1 MTKHI
6 KENDRLRKIVESFP
20 KLTITVLADLVADEF
35 VFGEISRVSRE
46 APVLILQHRDRKVV
60 PGGGAN
66 AIYNLADL
74 GVNVLPVGVVG
85 DDEPGRLLLRAFRH
99 KRIPVSGVLKDK
111 TYSTV
116 TKTRILAGFAHTAGQ
131 QVVRLDREP
140 VEGPNSHLRRE
151 LVLAAR
157 EYARASD
164 ALLVSDYG
172 YGAATPALLNV
183 IREKRGL
190 DKVPVTLD
198 SRHRMLEFSG
208 ITAAT
213 PNESEVEEVL
223 GIRIGNDWERLL
235 AAGDQITGAMDLES
249 LLITR
254 GKDGLVVFPRRH
266 KPVDI
271 PIYGSDEVAD
281 VTGAGDTV
289 IATFTAAL
297 AADATAEEAAHLA
310 NYAGGIVVMK
320 RGTATVSQQELLE
333 ALDKSAAGRARTLEG
348 GGALPSPGGAE
359 PRHHTNVVWAKFEFI
374 DHIIPSEDRFAPR
387 TSAACG
393 GMAERWR
400 SGHPG
405 QRLFRRAAR
414 RPCSLPALRSG
425 VGRQADCR
433 GQQRCFRARVKGR
446 RAARDAG

>member
-46 APVLILQHRDRKVV
+46 APVLILKHRDRKVV

-85 DDEPGRLLLRAFRH
+85 DDEPGRLLLRSFRH
-99 KRIPVSGVLKDK
+99 KRIPVSGVFKEK
-111 TYSTV
+111 NYATV

-140 VEGPNSHLRRE
+140 VEGPNAHLRRE
-151 LVLAAR
+151 LVLATR

-172 YGAATPALLNV
+172 YGAATPTLLNV
-183 IREKRGL
+183 IRERRGME
-190 DKVPVTLD
+190 KVPVTLD
-198 SRHRMLEFSG
+198 SRHRMLEFKG

-213 PNESEVEEVL
+213 PNESEVEAML
-223 GIRIGNDWERLL
+223 GIRIGNNWERLV
-235 AAGDQITGAMDLES
+235 AAGDQIAGEMDLES

-254 GKDGLVVFPRRH
+254 GKDGMVVFPRRH
-266 KPVDI
+266 KPLDI
-271 PIYGSDEVAD
+271 PIFGSDEVAD

-289 IATFTAAL
+289 IATFTASL
-297 AADATAEEAAHLA
+297 AAGATAEEAANLA

-320 RGTATVSQQELLE
+320 RGTATVSQQELLD
-333 ALDKSAAGRARTLEG
+333 ALDKTL
-348 GGALPSPGGAE
+348 PGTRE
-359 PRHHTNVVWAKFEFI
+359 H
-374 DHIIPSEDRFAPR
+374 
-387 TSAACG
+387 
-393 GMAERWR
+393 
-400 SGHPG
+400 
-405 QRLFRRAAR
+405 
-414 RPCSLPALRSG
+414 
-425 VGRQADCR
+425 
-433 GQQRCFRARVKGR
+433 
-446 RAARDAG
+446 

>member
-6 KENDRLRKIVESFP
+6 KENDRLRKLVESFP
-20 KLTITVLADLVADEF
+20 KLTVTVLADLVADEF

-46 APVLILQHRDRKVV
+46 APVLILKHRDRKII

-66 AIYNLADL
+66 AIYNLAAL
-74 GVNVLPVGVVG
+74 RVNVLPVGVVG
-85 DDEPGRLLLRAFRH
+85 DDEAGRLLLRAFRH
-99 KRIPVSGVLKDK
+99 KRIPVSGVFKEK
-111 TYSTV
+111 NNTTV

-140 VEGPNSHLRRE
+140 AEGPNSHLRRE
-151 LVLAAR
+151 IVLAAR

-172 YGAATPALLNV
+172 YGAATPSLLNV

-208 ITAAT
+208 VTAAT

-223 GIRIGNDWERLL
+223 GIRVGSNWERLV
-235 AAGDQITGAMDLES
+235 AAGDQIVGEMNLES

-254 GKDGLVVFPRRH
+254 GKDGMVIFPRRH

-271 PIYGSDEVAD
+271 PVYGSDEVTD

-297 AADATAEEAAHLA
+297 AAGATSEEAAYLA

-333 ALDKSAAGRARTLEG
+333 ALDKA
-348 GGALPSPGGAE
+348 SPTVRE
-359 PRHHTNVVWAKFEFI
+359 H
-374 DHIIPSEDRFAPR
+374 S
-387 TSAACG
+387 
-393 GMAERWR
+393 
-400 SGHPG
+400 
-405 QRLFRRAAR
+405 
-414 RPCSLPALRSG
+414 
-425 VGRQADCR
+425 
-433 GQQRCFRARVKGR
+433 
-446 RAARDAG
+446 